1 MNKEHCFNS
10 HGLDEKLLD
19 RYHDR
24 PPQEEEAAFNDW
36 LKRNGYSSK
45 EEYYREMEAINQ
57 SEW

>member
-1 MNKEHCFNS
+1 MSTLRGF
-10 HGLDEKLLD
+10 DERLLD
-19 RYHDR
+19 RDYDR
-24 PPQEEEAAFNDW
+24 PSQEEEAAFNDW